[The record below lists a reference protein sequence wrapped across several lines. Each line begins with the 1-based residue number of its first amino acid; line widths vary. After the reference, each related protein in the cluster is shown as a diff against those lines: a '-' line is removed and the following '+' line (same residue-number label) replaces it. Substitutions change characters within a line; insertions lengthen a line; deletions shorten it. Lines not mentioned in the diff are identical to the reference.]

1 MGKVFEPHGSLN
13 VYIEGNILY
22 IKARYAPNSEMVAH
36 FQEESKEHID
46 ALSKTPWGSIAILED
61 DSIFPLDAK
70 EMIEANVSN
79 MTSMGLAAIA
89 VIIRNSESPNVVNQ
103 YWQSIY
109 EKQKIHYQFF
119 YDETAAKS
127 WLLNLIALKEN
138 QTR

>member
-1 MGKVFEPHGSLN
+1 
-13 VYIEGNILY
+13 
-22 IKARYAPNSEMVAH
+22 
-36 FQEESKEHID
+36 
-46 ALSKTPWGSIAILED
+46 
-61 DSIFPLDAK
+61 
-70 EMIEANVSN
+70 
-79 MTSMGLAAIA
+79 MGLAAIA

-109 EKQKIHYQFF
+109 EKQKIPYQFF

>member
-1 MGKVFEPHGSLN
+1 
-13 VYIEGNILY
+13 
-22 IKARYAPNSEMVAH
+22 MVAH

-89 VIIRNSESPNVVNQ
+89 VII
-103 YWQSIY
+103 
-109 EKQKIHYQFF
+109 
-119 YDETAAKS
+119 
-127 WLLNLIALKEN
+127 
-138 QTR
+138 